1 MASMAVASVDARTG
15 LSGDQVAWETSVA
28 EVAALSAT
36 AAAATGWLAAQGR
49 EGRARL
55 LNGLADGLEAHRDE
69 IVALADR
76 ESALGA
82 GRLTGELGRTCFQL
96 RFMGEVAQE
105 GSYLDV
111 SIEHAGESLIGP
123 RPDLRRINLPLGP
136 VAVFGASNFP
146 LAFSAPG
153 GDTASALAAGC
164 PVIVKAHASH
174 AGTAVLVNDIFQN
187 VLSRF
192 GAPEGVF
199 ALVFG
204 RAAGTSLVTDPNI
217 TAVGFTGSV
226 AGGRALFNAA
236 SSREV
241 PIPFYGEL
249 GSVNPLVVTDAA
261 AQARAQDIG
270 PGIAGSMTLGTG
282 QFCTKPGLFL
292 VPDTE
297 AGTQTVDAIVG
308 SLQAVAPGYLL
319 NDGIRESFQSGTAG
333 VAELDDVTVL
343 YRGMA
348 SDRQVA
354 PVLVEISPRTL
365 LGENRRLLTDEHFG
379 PFGVVIRYGSL
390 EELAYVL
397 AVFPPALTGTVH
409 TTGASDPQLPQIV
422 AELEKRSGRI
432 VFNGYPT
439 GVAVSWSMHHGGQY
453 PAATST
459 STSVGANAI
468 RRWLR
473 AVAYQDAPPESLP
486 RELRDGPLPGL
497 TRRIDGMLQIG

>member
-28 EVAALSAT
+28 EVAALSAA

-459 STSVGANAI
+459 FTSVGANAI
-468 RRWLR
+468 RRWVRTL
-473 AVAYQDAPPESLP
+473 AYQDAPSDLLP
-486 RELRDGPLPGL
+486 RELRDELTPGL
-497 TRRIDGMLQIG
+497 PRRIDGTLQIG

>member
-1 MASMAVASVDARTG
+1 MASIAVASVDARTG
-15 LSGDQVAWETSVA
+15 SSGDDVAWETSVE
-28 EVAALSAT
+28 EVAAMSAT
-36 AAAATGWLAAQGR
+36 AAAATGWLADQGR

-55 LNGLADGLEAHRDE
+55 LNALADGLEARREE

-105 GSYLDV
+105 GSYLDA
-111 SIEHAGESLIGP
+111 SIDHAGDSSIGR
-123 RPDLRRINLPLGP
+123 RPDLRRINVPLGP

-164 PVIVKAHASH
+164 PVIVKAHTSH
-174 AGTAVLVNDIFQN
+174 AGTSVLVNDIFQH
-187 VLSRF
+187 VLAEF
-192 GAPEGVF
+192 GAPSGVF
-199 ALVFG
+199 AMVFG
-204 RAAGTSLVTDPNI
+204 RVAGVCLVNDPSI

-236 SSREV
+236 SSRET

-261 AQARAQDIG
+261 ARTRAQEIG
-270 PGIAGSMTLGTG
+270 AGIAGSMTLGTG

-292 VPDTE
+292 VPNTE
-297 AGTQTVDAIVG
+297 AGANTVDAIVG
-308 SLQAVAPGYLL
+308 SLQTVAPGYLL
-319 NDGIRESFQSGTAG
+319 NTGIRQSYQRGIAG
-333 VAELDDVTVL
+333 VTAMDDVTVL
-343 YRGMA
+343 YLGEG
-348 SDRQVA
+348 SDREVA
-354 PVLVEISPRTL
+354 PVLIEISSRTL
-365 LGENRRLLTDEHFG
+365 AGQHKRLLTDEHFG
-379 PFGVVIRYGSL
+379 PFGVVIRYRTP
-390 EELAYVL
+390 EELAHVL

-409 TTGASDPQLPQIV
+409 STGAADTQLPGVV
-422 AELEKRSGRI
+422 AELEKRSGRV